1 MSTKKGAKTL
11 KAKSYLE
18 QIKILDAKI
27 NSDIEELAQ
36 LEALATK
43 TTSVLGGERVQSS
56 GSQQKM
62 ADCVAKIVEMKGQ
75 INREIDEYIDFKNDA
90 RKIVCACDAD
100 CLTLVHKRYFQFK
113 TWERI
118 AVEMNF
124 TYQWVSGGL
133 HQRALSQVQ
142 KALDERDGEQDGRQ
156 DNQCKTSEAD

>member
-1 MSTKKGAKTL
+1 M
-11 KAKSYLE
+11 KAKEYLE
-18 QIKILDAKI
+18 RIKTLDAKI
-27 NSDIEELAQ
+27 NSDLEELAQ

-62 ADCVAKIVEMKGQ
+62 ADCVAKIVEMKEQ
-75 INREIDEYIDFKNDA
+75 INAEIDAYIDFKKEA
-90 RKIVCACDAD
+90 RDVICACDAD

-133 HQRALSQVQ
+133 HQRALAQVQ
-142 KALDERDGEQDGRQ
+142 RVLDDKDNRMIEAVLKKGGE
-156 DNQCKTSEAD
+156 

>member
-1 MSTKKGAKTL
+1 M
-11 KAKSYLE
+11 KAKEYLE
-18 QIKILDAKI
+18 RIKTLDAKI

-62 ADCVAKIVEMKGQ
+62 ADCVAKIVEMKEQ
-75 INREIDEYIDFKNDA
+75 INAEIDAYIDFKKEA
-90 RKIVCACDAD
+90 RNVICACDAD

-142 KALDERDGEQDGRQ
+142 RVLDERDGEQDGRGN
-156 DNQCKTSEAD
+156 NQCKTSEAD

>member
-1 MSTKKGAKTL
+1 M
-11 KAKSYLE
+11 KAIEYLS
-18 QIKILDAKI
+18 QIKTMDAKI
-27 NSDIEELAQ
+27 NTDIEELAQ

-43 TTSVLGGERVQSS
+43 TTSVLGGERVQAS

-62 ADCVAKIVEMKGQ
+62 ADCVAKIVEMKDQ

-90 RKIVCACDAD
+90 RKVVCACDAD

-133 HQRALSQVQ
+133 HQRALAQVQ
-142 KALDERDGEQDGRQ
+142 RVLDEREGTKENER
-156 DNQCKTSEAD
+156 CKNERTD